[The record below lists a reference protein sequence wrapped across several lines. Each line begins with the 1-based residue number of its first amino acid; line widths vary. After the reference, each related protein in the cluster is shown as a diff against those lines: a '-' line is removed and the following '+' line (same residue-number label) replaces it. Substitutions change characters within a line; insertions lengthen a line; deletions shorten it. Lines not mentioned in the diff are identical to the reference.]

1 MTVELLFHNYSNP
14 NNISFRDFQPCVCDV
29 YYDSGCCGEG
39 IHVFDDHCY
48 HYGDASVCD
57 PYFSI
62 TATDYSVSRR
72 WFIRS
77 QTFWD
82 TSVIVFNE
90 SGFLNPMIITGLTI
104 VSSHSQKINKYYYLV

>member
-14 NNISFRDFQPCVCDV
+14 NNTSFRDFQPCVCDTH
-29 YYDSGCCGEG
+29 YSDCCGEG
-39 IHVFDDHCY
+39 IHDHCY
-48 HYGDASVCD
+48 YYGDASVCD

-62 TATDYSVSRR
+62 TATDYSAAVRR
-72 WFIRS
+72 EWFIRS

-104 VSSHSQKINKYYYLV
+104 VSSRSQNINKYYLV